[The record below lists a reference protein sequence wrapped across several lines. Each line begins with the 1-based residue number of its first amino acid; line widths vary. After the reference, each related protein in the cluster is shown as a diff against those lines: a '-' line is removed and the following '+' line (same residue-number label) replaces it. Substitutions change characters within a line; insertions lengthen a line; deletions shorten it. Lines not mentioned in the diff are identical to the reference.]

1 MTWQEVLLSNHETV
15 VVESYGYTEK
25 SSFSSHFEP
34 FKHKRNFVFN
44 IVRCSNN
51 PNHCY
56 LEHDWLYL
64 DENESDLFFEERDGK
79 LVLDDPDLWARP

>member
-15 VVESYGYTEK
+15 VVESYGYEER
-25 SSFSSHFEP
+25 SLFSSHFEP

-44 IVRCSNN
+44 IARCSNN
-51 PNHCY
+51 PNRCY

-64 DENESDLFFEERDGK
+64 DENEKDLHFEERDGK
-79 LVLDDPDLWARP
+79 LVLNDPDLWARP

>member
-25 SSFSSHFEP
+25 SLFSSHFEP
-34 FKHKRNFVFN
+34 FKNKRNFVFN

-51 PNHCY
+51 PSHCY

-64 DENESDLFFEERDGK
+64 DEDEKDLHFEERDGK
-79 LVLDDPDLWARP
+79 LILDNPDLWARP